1 MLNQIPFELISNVA
15 SIILLLALG
24 YRFLQ
29 YKNKVDIIKGLDQL
43 KKESKLTSE
52 DVDFINQNE
61 TEYKQKIIGAEA
73 SMRLAKPIFILIA
86 GLLILT
92 FSFQEAMIHLN
103 VVVVAFIFMMVDK
116 IHKKNLY
123 GYLYAIKKEIKSEE
137 KEEA

>member
-15 SIILLLALG
+15 SIILLLILG

-29 YKNKVDIIKGLDQL
+29 YKKKVDIIKGLEEL
-43 KKESKLTSE
+43 KRESKLTSE
-52 DVDFINQNE
+52 DIEFINQNE
-61 TEYKQKIIGAEA
+61 SEYKQKIISAEA
-73 SMRLAKPIFILIA
+73 SIRLAKPIFILIA
-86 GLLILT
+86 GVLILM

-123 GYLYAIKKEIKSEE
+123 GNLYSLKKEIKLEQ